1 MAGDLQFVRAR
12 TLHDAIAHLADGHG
26 RVSAG
31 GTDLAD
37 ALRLDGSR
45 VTKVVG
51 LGDIE
56 ELRGIDAL
64 ADGGVRIGALTTLA
78 EIEASPLVG
87 GPYLALARS
96 ASCAGRDELR
106 ARATIG
112 GNLCQ
117 RPRCWYLRSESI
129 CARKGGDLCLAA
141 DGESAY
147 HGILGGDLCHM
158 VHPSDV
164 APALVA
170 LDASA
175 RIVGP
180 SGTRVLPFEE
190 FFLPPTRDLRHE
202 NVLGPA
208 DILADIVLP
217 AMHAD
222 SRSTYRRV
230 SESGIDYPL
239 ASAAVSVIAAAGIAE
254 RTRIVLGAAAP
265 VPWRAREAEAVLEGF
280 QIDRMLIAE
289 AVDAAL
295 ADAMPLADNRYKIG
309 LFKAILVDALEE
321 IWELRPQV

>member
-1 MAGDLQFVRAR
+1 MADDLQFVRAR
-12 TLHDAIAHLADGHG
+12 TLHDAVAHLADGRA

-45 VTKVVG
+45 VTRVVSIA
-51 LGDIE
+51 DID
-56 ELRGIDAL
+56 ELRGITTL
-64 ADGGVRIGALTTLA
+64 PDGSLRIGALTTLA
-78 EIEASPLVG
+78 DVVASSLLD
-87 GPYLALARS
+87 GPYLALPRS
-96 ASCAGRDELR
+96 ASCAGSDDLR
-106 ARATIG
+106 SRATIG

-117 RPRCWYLRSESI
+117 RPRCWYLRSESV

-180 SGTRVLPFEE
+180 GGSRTLTFEE
-190 FFLPPTRDLRHE
+190 FFLPPTRNLLRE
-202 NVLGPA
+202 NILGPA
-208 DILADIVLP
+208 DILTEILLP
-217 AMHAD
+217 PMHAD

-239 ASAAVSVIAAAGIAE
+239 ASVAVSVIAAAGIAE

-295 ADAMPLADNRYKIG
+295 ADAIPLADNRYKIG

>member
-1 MAGDLQFVRAR
+1 MADDLQFVRAR
-12 TLHDAIAHLADGHG
+12 TLHDAIGHLADGHA

-37 ALRLDGSR
+37 ALRLDGPR

-56 ELRGIDAL
+56 ELRGIVAL

-78 EIEASPLVG
+78 EIEASPLVA

-96 ASCAGRDELR
+96 ASCAGPDELR
-106 ARATIG
+106 ARATLG

-117 RPRCWYLRSESI
+117 RPRCWYLRSEAI

-180 SGTRVLPFEE
+180 AGTRMLPFEE

-208 DILADIVLP
+208 DILTDIVLP

-239 ASAAVSVIAAAGIAE
+239 ASAAVSVIAASGIAE